1 MKTPEYY
8 AHPSAIIDP
17 GAKIGKGTKIWHFC
31 HIGPEAVIGERCSL
45 GQNVYVGK
53 AKIGDGV
60 KIQNNVSVYDEV
72 EIEDDVFCGPSMV
85 FTNVYNP
92 RAEIPRKEEYRK
104 TLVKKGTTIGANAT
118 IICGVTLG
126 EYSFIGAGA
135 VVNRDVKPYA
145 LMVGVPARQ
154 TGWISRFGE
163 KLNLPLAG
171 NGEAICQS
179 ASETYH
185 LRGEFCVLVH
195 PRLDSG
201 SKLKRKPDLY
211 RSAE

>member
-1 MKTPEYY
+1 MNSPDYY
-8 AHPSAIIDP
+8 VHPSAIVDP

-53 AKIGDGV
+53 AKLGNGV

-92 RAEIPRKEEYRK
+92 RAAIPRKDEYRK
-104 TLVKKGTTIGANAT
+104 TLVKKGVTIGANAT
-118 IICGVTLG
+118 IVCGVTLG
-126 EYSFIGAGA
+126 EYCFIGAGA

-154 TGWISRFGE
+154 AGWMSSFGE
-163 KLNLPLAG
+163 RLPLP
-171 NGEAICQS
+171 
-179 ASETYH
+179 TT
-185 LRGEFCVLVH
+185 
-195 PRLDSG
+195 G
-201 SKLKRKPDLY
+201 SSQAVCPHTQTLY
-211 RSAE
+211 RLKSGVLEIIESKK

>member
-1 MKTPEYY
+1 MTAPDYY

-31 HIGPEAVIGERCSL
+31 HIGAEAVIGARCSL

-53 AKIGDGV
+53 AKIGNGV

-92 RAEIPRKEEYRK
+92 RAAIPRKNEYRK
-104 TLVKKGTTIGANAT
+104 TRVGKGVTIGANAT
-118 IICGVTLG
+118 IICGIDLG

-135 VVNRDVKPYA
+135 VVNRDVKSYA
-145 LMVGVPARQ
+145 LMLGVPARQ
-154 TGWISRFGE
+154 AGWMSRLGE
-163 KLNLPLAG
+163 TIQLPLSG
-171 NGEAICQS
+171 
-179 ASETYH
+179 H
-185 LRGEFCVLVH
+185 GEFVCKKTLE
-195 PRLDSG
+195 RYQLEENC
-201 SKLKRKPDLY
+201 LKIYHKI
-211 RSAE
+211 

>member
-1 MKTPEYY
+1 MTTPHYY

-53 AKIGDGV
+53 AKIGNGV

-92 RAEIPRKEEYRK
+92 RAAIPRKNEYRK
-104 TLVKKGTTIGANAT
+104 TKVGKGVTIGANAT
-118 IICGVTLG
+118 IICGINLG

-135 VVNRDVKPYA
+135 VVNRNVKPYA
-145 LMVGVPARQ
+145 LMLGVPARQ
-154 TGWISRFGE
+154 AGWMSRHGV
-163 KLNLPLAG
+163 KLDLPLERDGQATCPVTNESYRLLSG
-171 NGEAICQS
+171 KCA
-179 ASETYH
+179 
-185 LRGEFCVLVH
+185 VL
-195 PRLDSG
+195 G
-201 SKLKRKPDLY
+201 
-211 RSAE
+211 